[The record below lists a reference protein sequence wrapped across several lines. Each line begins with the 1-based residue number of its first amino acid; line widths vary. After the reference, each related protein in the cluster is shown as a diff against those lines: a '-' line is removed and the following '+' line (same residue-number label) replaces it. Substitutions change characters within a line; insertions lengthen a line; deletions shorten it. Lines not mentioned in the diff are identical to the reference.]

1 MPGKRTLMSDE
12 TPEPDRRT
20 SRSQL
25 QKDLTGEF
33 DDIDRKLL
41 TSLQENDRLPLA
53 ELGKSIGVATSTL
66 NDRLRRLMR
75 QGVIVGFNA
84 RLSTEALGLNLLAF
98 VYVAWSDPR
107 TETAFQ
113 ERIFRTAS
121 VLECHRVTGEWN
133 YLVKVRVRTT
143 RDLDA
148 FLAGMKGIEGM
159 QRTETV
165 IVLSTLR
172 EALAVDVNL

>member
-1 MPGKRTLMSDE
+1 MSDT
-12 TPEPDRRT
+12 TPEPDRQT

-53 ELGKSIGVATSTL
+53 ELGKSIGVAHLDAQRSPAAPHAAGGHRWL
-66 NDRLRRLMR
+66 
-75 QGVIVGFNA
+75 QC
-84 RLSTEALGLNLLAF
+84 RLSMEALGLNLLAF
-98 VYVAWSDPR
+98 VYVAWSDPK
-107 TETAFQ
+107 TETAFR
-113 ERIFRTAS
+113 ERIFMTAS
-121 VLECHRVTGEWN
+121 VLECHHVTGEWN

-143 RDLDA
+143 RDLEA
-148 FLAGMKGIEGM
+148 FLADIKSIEGV

-165 IVLSTLR
+165 IVLSSLR
-172 EALAVDVNL
+172 ETLAVDVNL

>member
-1 MPGKRTLMSDE
+1 MPDKLPERDPRT
-12 TPEPDRRT
+12 PGG
-20 SRSQL
+20 QL

-98 VYVAWSDPR
+98 VCIAWADPK
-107 TETAFQ
+107 TETAFR
-113 ERIFRTAS
+113 EKISRTAS
-121 VLECHRVTGEWN
+121 VLECHHVTGEWN

-148 FLAGMKGIEGM
+148 FLEDMKGIDGV

-172 EALAVDVNL
+172 ETLAVDVNI